1 MSAKKRRCSELT
13 KKGKACK
20 APPIPETDWT
30 TCMAHAP
37 AEIRRSKGFVSDNGK
52 GGRPKL
58 PTPTEVARRLI
69 ENNIAVVLRPHFRTL
84 GFDLEIA
91 KDGQLQ
97 LRELEGGGAKLFG
110 ESKDGEIVGSPY
122 EDLGAMI
129 AAAEKLLDRIYGR
142 ARQATE
148 LTGAG
153 GKPLTVN
160 FDFTETA
167 EWNREVAGVL
177 AEAGALTAAA
187 ANGNGHRNGSG

>member
-1 MSAKKRRCSELT
+1 MAKAKRRCSELT

-37 AEIRRSKGFVSDNGK
+37 AEIRRSKGFVPDNGK

-58 PTPTEVARRLI
+58 PTPTEVAKRLI

-129 AAAEKLLDRIYGR
+129 AAAEKLLDRIYGK

-153 GKPLTVN
+153 GEPLHPPARIPDDDDYHRQV
-160 FDFTETA
+160 A
-167 EWNREVAGVL
+167 EVLVEAEVIKL
-177 AEAGALTAAA
+177 SAE
-187 ANGNGHRNGSG
+187 RNGSRNGHG